1 VTCTATVCTYTPD
14 PDYHGP
20 DSFTYVVTD
29 GLGGTATG
37 TVAVDVAAVNDAPV
51 ALADDVSTPEDTPVA
66 IVVLANDVDV
76 DGDPLTVAVT
86 VDPLHGAV
94 ACDTGGCTYTPVAN
108 FNGADSFTY
117 SVDDGAGGVATAV
130 ATVTVTPVNDA
141 PFLIPDTTA
150 VTAGQTVTVQ
160 VLTNDADADGD
171 PLSVTDWTDGAHGTV
186 TCTAAGACTY
196 RAAKGFAGTDS
207 FSYTVSD
214 GNGGTVVG
222 HVSVTV
228 AAAPVPPV
236 TPPVTPPPGG
246 NDGGGGGGGGLPNT
260 GGPWGTALAL
270 GLLLVV
276 TGTALQ
282 KRRSALVRAG

>member
-1 VTCTATVCTYTPD
+1 MAM
-14 PDYHGP
+14 HG
-20 DSFTYVVTD
+20 T
-29 GLGGTATG
+29 
-37 TVAVDVAAVNDAPV
+37 
-51 ALADDVSTPEDTPVA
+51 
-66 IVVLANDVDV
+66 
-76 DGDPLTVAVT
+76 
-86 VDPLHGAV
+86 V

-171 PLSVTDWTDGAHGTV
+171 PLSVTDWTDGAHGIV

-246 NDGGGGGGGGLPNT
+246 NDGGGGGGGGGLPNT

-282 KRRSALVRAG
+282 RRRPAPVRAG